1 LVAYLR
7 DKGYSSII
15 VASVLFLQGALN
27 MVGEFFGGFLCD
39 RIGREKT
46 MTLCLFMFIAGVVF
60 LNLSGAVDSPALVYV
75 FTLFYGIG
83 QGMASPALMTSAS
96 DLFQGKHFGSILG
109 VIFLG
114 GYFGGGFGAWLGGHL
129 FDVTGAYQVNFL
141 ISVLAMLTSV
151 SLIWWVRPGSIRQMR
166 RVETLRSMQ

>member
-1 LVAYLR
+1 
-7 DKGYSSII
+7 
-15 VASVLFLQGALN
+15 LQGMLN

-46 MTLCLFMFIAGVVF
+46 VTLSLVIFITCIVL
-60 LNLSGAVDSPALVYV
+60 LNLAGSVISPLLVYV

-83 QGMASPALMTSAS
+83 QGMASPSLMISAS

-114 GYFGGGFGAWLGGHL
+114 AYFGGAIGAWLSGRL
-129 FDVTGAYQVNFL
+129 IDLTGAYQVNFL
-141 ISVLAMLTSV
+141 VSGLAMLVSV
-151 SLIWWVRPGSIRQMR
+151 ALIWKARPGTVRAIGSI
-166 RVETLRSMQ
+166 